1 MSKPSGF
8 IPRGGLVIL
17 AVALAVGVVAVVAE
31 PIGLPGPSVLGAL
44 GLADAGEFDPSA
56 PLVPCR
62 PDLAGVRVP
71 RSPAPAPGRWEREA
85 SSPLARDELDA
96 AVIGER
102 VYLLGGHD
110 QFAERRPQRRWS
122 LDEVLAFDPKDG
134 SYATAP
140 SLPEPLDHAA
150 AVAHKGNLYV
160 AGGYSN
166 ESTSNRLWR
175 YSPASRRWTRL
186 APMGQGRGGLDAA
199 VIGDKIYAVGGK
211 GPGFPDLD
219 TDPYATLEVF
229 DIRTGRWSRGPDMP
243 TARHHLGVAAV
254 DGKLYAVGGREVGDL
269 SLGAVERFDPVTEAW
284 ETLAPIPQH
293 VGSLGVASDDD
304 EVFATGGGDDSEGW
318 VTPATWAYSPERRV
332 WRRMPDLRQARHG
345 HTAVVVGRRLRVF
358 GGAPCDGYGGT
369 ASVESL
375 ALR

>member
-1 MSKPSGF
+1 VSTPSGF
-8 IPRGGLVIL
+8 IRRGGLVIL
-17 AVALAVGVVAVVAE
+17 AVVLAVGVVAVVAE

-44 GLADAGEFDPSA
+44 GLADDGEFDPSA
-56 PLVPCR
+56 RLVPCR
-62 PDLAGVRVP
+62 PDPAGVRTP
-71 RSPAPAPGRWEREA
+71 RSPAPGPGRWEREG

-96 AVIGER
+96 AVIGDR
-102 VYLLGGHD
+102 VFLVGGHA

-122 LDEVLAFDPKDG
+122 LEEVLAFDSKRG
-134 SYATAP
+134 RYAAAP

-150 AVAHKGNLYV
+150 AVAHEGNLYV
-160 AGGYSN
+160 VGGYSN

-175 YSPASRRWTRL
+175 YSPATRRWTRL
-186 APMGQGRGGLDAA
+186 APMGQARGGLDAA

-229 DIRTGRWSRGPDMP
+229 DIPTGRWTRGPDMP

-254 DGKLYAVGGREVGDL
+254 DAKLYAVGGREADDL
-269 SLGAVERFDPVTEAW
+269 SLGAVEAFDPATGVW
-284 ETLAPIPQH
+284 ETLADLPQH
-293 VGSLGVASDDD
+293 VGSLGVTAGEN

-318 VTPATWAYSPERRV
+318 VTPATWAYSPERRT

-345 HTAVVVGRRLRVF
+345 HTAAVVGRRLWVF

-375 ALR
+375 TLR